1 MISNGSSG
9 TLPVVLL
16 LLLLL
21 FVWGGEVLL
30 ADAAGFELLLTAT
43 LTGSEYISLHS
54 LCLANEQ
61 LLRTLNSYFPSA
73 GFTT

>member
-21 FVWGGEVLL
+21 FVWGGEGVLL

-54 LCLANEQ
+54 LCLAKEQ
-61 LLRTLNSYFPSA
+61 L
-73 GFTT
+73 